1 MLAKVQ
7 SPPDAK
13 KKAESLN
20 ILSLCQN
27 MSLEEHELKIRK
39 SVELNKPII
48 GLWIIS
54 TVKTVTKCEHV
65 ISIVATPNSPNISG
79 GSSPSREVQ
88 EILSVKED
96 SENILNDEFYD
107 DNNDLL
113 DENDGDSVEKVDE
126 PEPYYNTMNGEF
138 KRKVC

>member
-13 KKAESLN
+13 KKAETLN
-20 ILSLCQN
+20 ILNLVN
-27 MSLEEHELKIRK
+27 NKSLEEHEMKVRK
-39 SVELNKPII
+39 SVELSKPI
-48 GLWIIS
+48 LAAS
-54 TVKTVTKCEHV
+54 
-65 ISIVATPNSPNISG
+65 NSPNISG

-113 DENDGDSVEKVDE
+113 DENDAESVEKVEDS
-126 PEPYYNTMNGEF
+126 EPYYDQMNGQSLNWRWEAEE
-138 KRKVC
+138 